1 VRATFALFV
10 AIGALTACAASPEPV
25 KAPAGWHLFDVGP
38 FSFYAPADVE
48 DALLNG
54 RAIDSYVRQFQ
65 GKSLFL
71 MFDYGPYSSSFE
83 GEDASL
89 RSHEEMIGGR
99 TAKFVSYEAIPKR
112 EFRYPNFV
120 GAYFS
125 RTGKRSMRLSMVAS
139 CDGFLSCRDAEDIF
153 RTIRFR

>member
-1 VRATFALFV
+1 V
-10 AIGALTACAASPEPV
+10 AVSALTACAGSPEPV

-48 DALLNG
+48 EASLNG
-54 RAIDSYVRQFQ
+54 MTIDSYVRQFQ

-71 MFDYGPYSSSFE
+71 MLDYGQYSSSFE
-83 GEDASL
+83 GERDGSF
-89 RSHEEMIGGR
+89 RSHEELIGGR
-99 TAKFVSYEAIPKR
+99 AARVVSYEAIPKR

-120 GAYFS
+120 GVYFP
-125 RTGKRSMRLSMVAS
+125 RTGKRGMRLSMEAS